1 MPTLAS
7 THDYSLLT
15 KTGISSPTVRWKHAA
30 KAVRSHITG
39 LLRYESTGIGCVMW
53 RERVARQAPRL
64 FPRSGC
70 GACTIVLV
78 RFRCPAATAIS
89 FEGMRHLGFVKG
101 VTWVLDPIVLMRI
114 ANFGKIRIR
123 TRILP
128 KSCSRHRAS
137 MILAATRVSVPE
149 IVPPQSGAHVA
160 IELVLSPQS
169 RVCFGVP
176 VCGAHC
182 GVMVM
187 VLGGSWHSVLC
198 ALCLRSELA

>member
-1 MPTLAS
+1 MPETSELESRTKLRDADPRVHTRLLAP
-7 THDYSLLT
+7 H

-101 VTWVLDPIVLMRI
+101 VTWVLDPIVLIKFRQDSNSHSHF
-114 ANFGKIRIR
+114 A
-123 TRILP
+123 
-128 KSCSRHRAS
+128 
-137 MILAATRVSVPE
+137 E
-149 IVPPQSGAHVA
+149 IVLSAPRFDDFGCDSGFRPRNRPAT
-160 IELVLSPQS
+160 I
-169 RVCFGVP
+169 RRTC
-176 VCGAHC
+176 CD
-182 GVMVM
+182 
-187 VLGGSWHSVLC
+187 
-198 ALCLRSELA
+198 